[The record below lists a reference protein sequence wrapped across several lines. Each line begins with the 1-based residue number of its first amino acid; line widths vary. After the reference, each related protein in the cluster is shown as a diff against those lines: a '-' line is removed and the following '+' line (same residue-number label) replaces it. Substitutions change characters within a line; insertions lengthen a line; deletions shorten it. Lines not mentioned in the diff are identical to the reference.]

1 MSIEF
6 KETPLPGAFELVS
19 VPHTDERGTFGRTY
33 DGQAFRDRG
42 LNPDVSQGSFATNTF
57 RHTLR
62 GMHYQSAP
70 HQETKL
76 VRCTQGSAYDVIVDL
91 RPGSHTYRHWHAVTL
106 SATNH
111 MSLYVPEGF
120 AHGYL
125 TLEPETEVCY
135 QISSPY
141 HPDSARGIRWDDP
154 AIGIVWPSLPAVISQ
169 RDTDY
174 ALLG

>member
-19 VPHTDERGTFGRTY
+19 VPHTDERGTLGRTY
-33 DGQAFRDRG
+33 DRQAFRDHG
-42 LNPDVSQGSFATNTF
+42 LNPDVSQGSFATSTA

-62 GMHYQSAP
+62 GMHYQAAP

-76 VRCTQGSAYDVIVDL
+76 VRCTRGSAYDVIVDL
-91 RPGSHTYRHWHAVTL
+91 RKGSRTYRHWHAVTL

-111 MSLYVPEGF
+111 VVLYVPEGC

-125 TLEPETEVCY
+125 TLEPGDGDVLPDLE
-135 QISSPY
+135 SSP
-141 HPDSARGIRWDDP
+141 PDSARGIRWDDP
-154 AIGIVWPSLPAVISQ
+154 AIGIVWPSHPAVMSQ
-169 RDTDY
+169 RDADY